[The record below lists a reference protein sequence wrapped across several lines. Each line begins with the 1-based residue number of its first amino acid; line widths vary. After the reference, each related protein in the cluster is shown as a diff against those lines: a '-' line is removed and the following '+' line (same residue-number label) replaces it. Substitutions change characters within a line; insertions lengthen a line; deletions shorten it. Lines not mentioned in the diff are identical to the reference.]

1 MKKIIQRSFLII
13 FLLTTISCGFK
24 VMDGSAKEKFTIKEI
39 STTGDKRINYKIKN
53 NLLAETNKSSSIIL
67 IVNLETN
74 KNKSIKEKNIKNEI
88 EKYEILIKTK
98 VRFNLE
104 NNKEE
109 QEFNVEVIGE
119 YSVGDRYSASINA
132 EKSLINGLTMQISNK
147 IRNQLNIK
155 INDL

>member
-1 MKKIIQRSFLII
+1 MKKIIQRLFLII

>member
-1 MKKIIQRSFLII
+1 VVLKLWMARQKKNLLLKKFQRR
-13 FLLTTISCGFK
+13 
-24 VMDGSAKEKFTIKEI
+24 
-39 STTGDKRINYKIKN
+39 GDKRINYKIKN